1 MGVYDVD
8 GRCGC
13 VGGERPLWDGLGIV
27 ECRIID
33 DLVNSFDINLCTGC
47 FVNVLEGYTF
57 GISDFLIGMY
67 RFGMSDRALRTV
79 RRRARAI
86 SPDNTPS
93 PLAMTCKVLP

>member
-1 MGVYDVD
+1 M
-8 GRCGC
+8 
-13 VGGERPLWDGLGIV
+13 GGERPLWDGLGIV

-33 DLVNSFDINLCTGC
+33 DRVNSLDISLCTGC
-47 FVNVLEGYTF
+47 FVNVLQGGSTF

-86 SPDNTPS
+86 SPDNTPYS
-93 PLAMTCKVLP
+93 R